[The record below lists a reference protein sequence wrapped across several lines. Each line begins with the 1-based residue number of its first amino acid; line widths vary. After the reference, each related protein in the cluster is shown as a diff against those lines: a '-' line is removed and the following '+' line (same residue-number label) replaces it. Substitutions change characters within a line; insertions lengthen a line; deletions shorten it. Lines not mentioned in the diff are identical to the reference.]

1 MIIEI
6 EGYFNQT
13 VLQADENY
21 SLEEIEKI
29 SLDLKN
35 KIQIIDKLPR
45 ELCKYYNMIE
55 VNKNKEIKV
64 DMVID
69 TDTDR
74 IYKPYY

>member
-21 SLEEIEKI
+21 SLKEIEKI
-29 SLDLKN
+29 YLDIKN
-35 KIQIIDKLPR
+35 KIQIIDKLPK

-64 DMVID
+64 DIVID

>member
-1 MIIEI
+1 MKIIP
-6 EGYFNQT
+6 
-13 VLQADENY
+13 Y
-21 SLEEIEKI
+21 SLKEIEKI
-29 SLDLKN
+29 YLDIKN
-35 KIQIIDKLPR
+35 KIQIIDKLPK

-74 IYKPYY
+74 LYKPYY

>member
-21 SLEEIEKI
+21 SLKEIEKI
-29 SLDLKN
+29 YLDIKN
-35 KIQIIDKLPR
+35 KIQIIDKLPK